1 MSVRVNV
8 KLGEVEV
15 AHKVNYF
22 KSIPIAA
29 NERQILFRLGYNTHL
44 TVLNE
49 LHRQKLDDGISQGA
63 VLCNLQG
70 AYCRVPLIE
79 HGPDYT
85 MMADRQIFSSVQLAK
100 LLSPCSEVVLM
111 AATVGSM
118 ISVAIRAAMST
129 GDAAQ
134 GVILDAVA
142 SETADAGLDWL
153 MQLLN
158 QMLAKNGLKL
168 TKHRYSPG
176 YGDLALD
183 NQRIIFN
190 ALALEKLQLTLT
202 SECILIPE
210 KSVLAIAGIEPV
222 R

>member
-1 MSVRVNV
+1 MLRLRIISEDKVT
-8 KLGEVEV
+8 L
-15 AHKVNYF
+15 KVNYF
-22 KSIPIAA
+22 ESIPALVPK
-29 NERQILFRLGYNTHL
+29 RQILFRLGYNTHL

-49 LHRQKLDDGISQGA
+49 LHRQKLAEGIRRGA
-63 VLCNLQG
+63 SLCRLQG
-70 AYCRVPLIE
+70 AYCRIPISE

-85 MMADRQIFSSVQLAK
+85 TLANGTVFQSAR
-100 LLSPCSEVVLM
+100 LAELVRPCPEVALM
-111 AATVGSM
+111 AATVGRM
-118 ISVAIRAAMST
+118 IVTAIGEAMST

-142 SETADAGLDWL
+142 SETADAGLDWIMRL
-153 MQLLN
+153 IN

-168 TKHRYSPG
+168 TQYRYSPG

-183 NQRIIFN
+183 NQRIIFE
-190 ALALEKLQLTLT
+190 ALALEKLRLTLT
-202 SECILIPE
+202 SEFILVPE

>member
-1 MSVRVNV
+1 
-8 KLGEVEV
+8 
-15 AHKVNYF
+15 
-22 KSIPIAA
+22 
-29 NERQILFRLGYNTHL
+29 LFRLGDNTHL

-63 VLCNLQG
+63 ALCNLQG

-79 HGPDYT
+79 HGSDYT
-85 MMADRQIFSSVQLAK
+85 MMANRQIFSSARLAK
-100 LLSPCSEVVLM
+100 LLIPCSEVVLM

-118 ISVAIRAAMST
+118 VGVAIRAAMST

-183 NQRIIFN
+183 NQRIIFD